1 MIFVYQKP
9 NQNTRKI
16 ETLTRYTTFHL
27 IMISQLNRKVVK
39 KYYQKELNFFTI
51 FRWKLDVEFIY
62 LAVNLNKNSYIF
74 SLIHDAR

>member
-1 MIFVYQKP
+1 MYQKP
-9 NQNTRKI
+9 NPNTRKI
-16 ETLTRYTTFHL
+16 ETQTQYTFFHFF
-27 IMISQLNRKVVK
+27 MISQLYRKVVK

-74 SLIHDAR
+74 SLFHDAR